1 MKVAKL
7 LAAATAFG
15 YVCIGIAA
23 YALAADVT
31 ASGGRNADGDRTVI
45 ITTVDNS
52 YTVNAGSVVRTN
64 ENVILAPQ
72 TPYLDR
78 LSVNGIS
85 YKVFSETDLTAQA
98 SELQSIE
105 EKIGNADYSGA
116 QFVQSTD
123 ALSEVDVKLDK
134 AVGENRSAIA
144 VNASD
149 IQRLQNR
156 DVYLDNRIDKVDG
169 RIDKVGAGAAA
180 LAALHPLDFDADNK
194 LSFAAGIGNYGSETA
209 CSLGMFYWPTE
220 SVMMSLGGTYGN
232 DENMLNVGVSFALDR
247 RAEIAKEM
255 SATEKEL
262 AEMREELARLT
273 AIVDELTKQKE
284 QA

>member
-1 MKVAKL
+1 MKIMKVAKL

-31 ASGGRNADGDRTVI
+31 ASGGRNADG
-45 ITTVDNS
+45 
-52 YTVNAGSVVRTN
+52 
-64 ENVILAPQ
+64 ENQ
-72 TPYLDR
+72 
-78 LSVNGIS
+78 
-85 YKVFSETDLTAQA
+85 LT
-98 SELQSIE
+98 
-105 EKIGNADYSGA
+105 
-116 QFVQSTD
+116 
-123 ALSEVDVKLDK
+123 
-134 AVGENRSAIA
+134 
-144 VNASD
+144 
-149 IQRLQNR
+149 
-156 DVYLDNRIDKVDG
+156 
-169 RIDKVGAGAAA
+169 
-180 LAALHPLDFDADNK
+180 
-194 LSFAAGIGNYGSETA
+194 FAAGIGNYGSETA

-247 RAEIAKEM
+247 RAEIEKEM